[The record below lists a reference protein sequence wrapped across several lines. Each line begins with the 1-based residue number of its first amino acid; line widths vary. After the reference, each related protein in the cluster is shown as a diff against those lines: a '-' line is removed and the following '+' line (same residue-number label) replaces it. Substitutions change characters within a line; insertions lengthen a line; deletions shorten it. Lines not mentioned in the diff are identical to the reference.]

1 VLIRGDL
8 NRQLVKA
15 QTCTITIPEFDLTLP
30 PGRGQLT
37 TIEGLIRDVIA
48 DLGTDQPLRKHM
60 DPATHDK
67 IQAIIDGL
75 KSELPDEEED
85 AEETALASGTVV
97 HHKEEGDVDDSDPV
111 KPFTLRLDDPA
122 GNSFVEFYGSTS
134 DPKWNLR
141 TYSRSKQ
148 QNIDIGLAQ
157 PDEEQDKSALNTVA
171 EEMDDPSLKNEEI
184 YVFPGVCS
192 SCGVELDTMMKKVTI
207 PYFQVRSRASRP
219 THRRIDG
226 IVQDILIMSTNCDRC
241 GYRDNEVKSGAAIS
255 EQGKRITLKVGDNE
269 DLSRDILK
277 SETCGLEIP
286 EIDLVLHAGTLGGRF
301 TTLEGIL
308 DQIYE
313 ELSEKVFTGDSS
325 TGDDRSNFQN
335 FLARLKAVRCSRH
348 ISSASKLLTRARRSS
363 RRNIRSR
370 SSSTTR

>member
-1 VLIRGDL
+1 MLAEGTVYTVRVLIRGDL
-8 NRQLVKA
+8 NRQLVKS

-48 DLGTDQPLRKHM
+48 DLSTDQPVRKHV
-60 DPATHDK
+60 DSATYDK
-67 IQAIIDGL
+67 IQVIIDGL
-75 KSELPDEEED
+75 KSELKDEEED

-97 HHKEEGDVDDSDPV
+97 HHKEEGDADDSDPV
-111 KPFTLRLDDPA
+111 KPFTLRLDDPT
-122 GNSFVEFYGSTS
+122 GNSFVEFLGSMS

-141 TYSRSKQ
+141 TYPRSKQ
-148 QNIDIGLAQ
+148 QNIDIGFAQ
-157 PDEEQDKSALNTVA
+157 PDDVRDEPALDAVA
-171 EEMDDPSLKNEEI
+171 EEGDDLTLKNEEV

-192 SCGVELDTMMKKVTI
+192 SCGVDLETMMKKVTI
-207 PYFQVRSRASRP
+207 PYFQVQYVTSAP
-219 THRRIDG
+219 TWRRNDDFP
-226 IVQDILIMSTNCDRC
+226 QDILIMSTNCDGC

-255 EQGKRITLKVGDNE
+255 EQGKRITLKVEDNE

-325 TGDDRSNFQN
+325 TGDDRSIFQN
-335 FLARLKAVRCSRH
+335 FLARLKAV
-348 ISSASKLLTRARRSS
+348 SSPSFSQV
-363 RRNIRSR
+363 
-370 SSSTTR
+370 